1 MVLLKTGVDFLEEAV
16 GVGSA
21 LGGSEPPSRGK
32 LVGAGQ
38 QEEEEEEEEA
48 G

>member
-16 GVGSA
+16 GVGPA

-32 LVGAGQ
+32 LVGAEQ
-38 QEEEEEEEEA
+38 EEEEEA

>member
-1 MVLLKTGVDFLEEAV
+1 M
-16 GVGSA
+16 GVGPA

-38 QEEEEEEEEA
+38 EEEEEQEEA
-48 G
+48 FQLLEYQI